1 MRVTK
6 KLISLGLVTSMVLSL
21 AACGGGNDSN
31 NETQE
36 GDSSSSSVPTID
48 QIKVGEDYKDLE
60 APIKILTN
68 RTDIV
73 DTVYKGYAE
82 ELMEL

>member
-1 MRVTK
+1 MSMK
-6 KLISLGLVTSMVLSL
+6 KKVMTISL
-21 AACGGGNDSN
+21 AAAIAVTAIPAVNVAAEGG
-31 NETQE
+31 
-36 GDSSSSSVPTID
+36 VPTID

-60 APIKILTN
+60 ASVKVLTN

-82 ELMEL
+82 QFMELYPNIKVES